1 MSRNSEVLRVKG
13 VIAYYDVGGLSVRA
27 VDGVDLSVGQGEIFG
42 LAGESGC
49 GKTTLM
55 RVIYRDITPPLRFL
69 SGEVKLRVRDG
80 EEVDLYKLN
89 QQSLMKMRTKVISY
103 IPQGS
108 MSVMNPTSR
117 IKNQFLEIFQKYGRV
132 NKEEILRQVKEKLQE
147 LGLSERVLNSYPHQ
161 LSGGMRQRTVICL
174 ATILNP
180 SLVLADEPT
189 SALDVVY
196 QRGVVELIQKIRD
209 MYGTSF
215 ILVSHDMGLHYQATD
230 RIAIMYAGKIVEMGR
245 TEDVFKKPLHP
256 YSEGLINSIP
266 RIGGLKQLEG
276 LAGLPPNLANP
287 PTGCRFHP
295 RCPYRMEKC
304 SIEEP
309 PVFRVGDRTAA
320 CWLLER

>member
-13 VIAYYDVGGLSVRA
+13 VFAYYDVGGLSVRA

-132 NKEEILRQVKEKLQE
+132 NKEEVLRQVKEKLQE

>member
-1 MSRNSEVLRVKG
+1 
-13 VIAYYDVGGLSVRA
+13 
-27 VDGVDLSVGQGEIFG
+27 
-42 LAGESGC
+42 
-49 GKTTLM
+49 
-55 RVIYRDITPPLRFL
+55 L

-80 EEVDLYKLN
+80 EEVDLYKLD

-132 NKEEILRQVKEKLQE
+132 NKEEVLRQVKEKLQE

-161 LSGGMRQRTVICL
+161 LSGGMRQRMVISL

-230 RIAIMYAGKIVEMGR
+230 RIAIMYAGKIVETGR

>member
-1 MSRNSEVLRVKG
+1 MSNSEVLRVKG
-13 VIAYYDVGGLSVRA
+13 VFAYYDVGGVSVRA
-27 VDGVDLSVGQGEIFG
+27 VDGVDLSVGQAEIFG

-132 NKEEILRQVKEKLQE
+132 NKEEVLRQVKEKLQE

-196 QRGVVELIQKIRD
+196 QRGVVELIQKIRE
-209 MYGTSF
+209 MYRTSF

-230 RIAIMYAGKIVEMGR
+230 RIAIMYAGKIVETGR

>member
-1 MSRNSEVLRVKG
+1 MSHDQEVLRCRAVTAQYETG
-13 VIAYYDVGGLSVRA
+13 NIVIRA
-27 VDGVDLSVGQGEIFG
+27 VDSVDMTVRRGEIFG

-55 RVIYRDITPPLRFL
+55 RVIYRDVTPPLSVL
-69 SGEVKLRVRDG
+69 SGKVSLKVSDG
-80 EEVDLYKLN
+80 EELDLYSLDKN
-89 QQSLMKMRTKVISY
+89 TLMKIRTKMISY

-117 IKNQFLEIFQKYGRV
+117 VKDQFLEVFRKYGRV
-132 NKEEILRQVKEKLQE
+132 DKEEVLREVRAKLSE
-147 LGLSERVLNSYPHQ
+147 LGLSERVLQSFPHQ
-161 LSGGMRQRTVICL
+161 LSGGMRQRTIICL

-180 SLVLADEPT
+180 FLVLADEPT

-209 MYGTSF
+209 MYKTSF
-215 ILVSHDMGLHYQATD
+215 ILVSHDMGLQYQVTN
-230 RIAIMYAGKIVEMGR
+230 RIAIMYAGKIVETGG
-245 TEDVFKKPLHP
+245 TEEVFRKPLHP

-266 RIGGLKQLEG
+266 RIGGSKLLEG

-287 PTGCRFHP
+287 PSGCRFHP

-304 SIEEP
+304 AIMEP
-309 PVFRVGDRTAA
+309 PVFHVGDRTAA